1 MSLLRVRISTAEE
14 DDAGFCLAVRRSDAL
29 AAVPIAETTPVDRPI
44 TMNLPDSFFGSLSTD
59 EFLSDYWQKKP
70 LLVRQAWPAFESPL
84 SPDAFMKLSERQDA
98 LSRVIEQHG
107 DGGEWELKDGPFLMA
122 DFAAMSDS
130 KWTLLIQEVDRLVP
144 QVRDMLALVSFLPKW
159 RLDDIMISYA
169 ANGGGVGA
177 HIDNYDVFLLQGYG
191 ERRWQIDTTPVVDE
205 VLVED
210 IDVAVLANFSPDE
223 DWVVQPGD
231 LLYLPP
237 RIAHFGVALGPC
249 MTYSIG
255 CRAPSSLEAIS
266 AVLERVLSELDPDER
281 FVDPGISR
289 TSEPGRLGGK
299 SVDWVR
305 SLLAR
310 VADDEEA
317 LTELVG
323 RFLSEPRRYIDEE
336 SLPTSSLKETLANG
350 SRVRPGSASQLLY
363 ELQGEGEFLLFVAG
377 DVVRLDMDHL
387 TSIKLLI
394 EGQGL
399 SSSEIP
405 TSGELA
411 DFLEDLY
418 AQGVLVVDP

>member
-1 MSLLRVRISTAEE
+1 MT
-14 DDAGFCLAVRRSDAL
+14 
-29 AAVPIAETTPVDRPI
+29 
-44 TMNLPDSFFGSLSTD
+44 LPDSFFGSLSTD
-59 EFLSDYWQKKP
+59 EFLSEYWQKKP
-70 LLVRQAWPAFESPL
+70 LLVRQAWPGFESPL
-84 SPDAFMKLSERQDA
+84 SPEAFMKLSEREDA
-98 LSRVIEQHG
+98 LSRVIEQHV
-107 DGGEWELKDGPFLMA
+107 DDAKWELKDGPFLMA

-191 ERRWQIDTTPVVDE
+191 ERRWQIDTTSVVDE

-210 IDVAVLANFSPDE
+210 IDVAVLANFTPDE
-223 DWVVQPGD
+223 EWVVQPGD

-249 MTYSIG
+249 MTYSLG

-266 AVLERVLSELDPDER
+266 AVLERVLSEIDPDER

-289 TSEPGRLGGK
+289 TSEPGRLGGE
-299 SVDWVR
+299 SVAWVR

-336 SLPTSSLKETLANG
+336 SLPTSSLQEALASG

-363 ELQGEGEFLLFVAG
+363 EPQGEHELLLFIAG
-377 DVVRLDMDHL
+377 DVVRLDMVHL

-405 TSGELA
+405 ASGELA
-411 DFLEDLY
+411 DILEDLY
-418 AQGVLVVDP
+418 AQGVLVVDS